1 MKNELFMR
9 IKASLVNESFIRSS
23 IASFVAYLNPSV
35 ETIQE
40 IKTAVS
46 EAITNCIVHAYPNHD
61 DYIDI
66 DVSIEN
72 GLMLIKIKDYGIG
85 IENINKAREPFY
97 STKTKEER
105 SGMGFTLM
113 ETFMDSLVVRS
124 QLNVGTEVVM
134 EKHIVGV

>member
-46 EAITNCIVHAYPNHD
+46 EAITNGIVHAYPNHD

-66 DVSIEN
+66 DVSIEK

-134 EKHIVGV
+134 